1 MPVLLGPS
9 LRTVAVC
16 ASVEDEIIDMDHF
29 RANSPFTDR
38 SEASAIDV
46 MTSSNPFGDPD
57 DDSTDVFLVDEHPAI
72 RTVLR
77 DKINEEAGIHVVGD
91 CAAAKNA
98 LPEIKKKTPDVVVVE
113 ISLVEVDG
121 LTLTERIRSRVP
133 ETQVLVFSRYDASA
147 YAEWAIRAGASGY
160 LMKTEP
166 IDEVVRA
173 IREVERGHIFL
184 PQSLLSEI
192 LDRVIHHTKS
202 SPDSGLSALTMREIT
217 VFQMLGDGNS
227 MSQIADNLDLSR
239 KTVETYRRQVKEK
252 LGCETTDELLKYA
265 VLWTTNQVQEAS

>member
-1 MPVLLGPS
+1 
-9 LRTVAVC
+9 
-16 ASVEDEIIDMDHF
+16 MDHF
-29 RANSPFTDR
+29 RTNSPFTDY
-38 SEASAIDV
+38 SEASTIDV

-57 DDSTDVFLVDEHPAI
+57 DDATRVFLVDEHPAI

-77 DKINEEAGIHVVGD
+77 NKINEEAGINVIGD
-91 CAAAKNA
+91 CAAAKKA
-98 LPEIKKKTPDVVVVE
+98 LPKIKKKTPDVVVVE

-133 ETQVLVFSRYDASA
+133 ETQVLVFSRYDTSA

-166 IDEVVRA
+166 IEEVMRA